1 VTPKPLTRMEALIEA
16 LHPAAVA
23 QVERAWR
30 AAPADRWIPVAP
42 LPGSPTAP
50 PLTAPAV
57 VIAEWLAA
65 NDAFYPERERLLEST
80 PGRRMIE
87 KLAEAAGGLT
97 TSYETDAAADLSDA
111 LILSAFLLT
120 VSGSR
125 PFPEPADWAKLALA
139 LVVAYRSE
147 QHGTVTL
154 PLAAITVPL
163 ETIAEHVEQA
173 QTDARAALGYIVSD
187 SDPDGEKA
195 TDQLVRSLAR
205 LDTLL
210 AALGAPGL
218 SPATHPDVPE
228 VLS

>member
-1 VTPKPLTRMEALIEA
+1 
-16 LHPAAVA
+16 
-23 QVERAWR
+23 
-30 AAPADRWIPVAP
+30 
-42 LPGSPTAP
+42 
-50 PLTAPAV
+50 
-57 VIAEWLAA
+57 
-65 NDAFYPERERLLEST
+65 
-80 PGRRMIE
+80 
-87 KLAEAAGGLT
+87 
-97 TSYETDAAADLSDA
+97 
-111 LILSAFLLT
+111 
-120 VSGSR
+120 
-125 PFPEPADWAKLALA
+125 
-139 LVVAYRSE
+139 
-147 QHGTVTL
+147 VTL